1 MRYAVGFAFVSMLA
15 LAGCNGRAGPPASTP
30 GALPGNWIE
39 ARAIKPPQQDV
50 RIGSLYYAREKP
62 TADFGSPV
70 AIEPLCF
77 TTLDLHGVQ
86 QLEPVGVTSFDV
98 TDGFSGS
105 GGFSGIKTML
115 VSAGLRGDLTTYYD
129 LKLANVTKTG
139 ITHGDAQTVF
149 DRLRRREDC
158 QRWFGNVDPLFAV
171 YQVESVYTG
180 DIVLS
185 RKHEW
190 GAGGELALTL
200 EALQPK
206 LEAKLRNET
215 RDSVT
220 GKTMVFAIVPLP
232 RNLRTQ

>member
-1 MRYAVGFAFVSMLA
+1 M
-15 LAGCNGRAGPPASTP
+15 
-30 GALPGNWIE
+30 
-39 ARAIKPPQQDV
+39 
-50 RIGSLYYAREKP
+50 
-62 TADFGSPV
+62 

-77 TTLDLHGVQ
+77 TALDLHGVQ

-105 GGFSGIKTML
+105 GGLSGIKTML
-115 VSAGLRGDLTTYYD
+115 VSAGLKGDLTTYYD

-158 QRWFGNVDPLFAV
+158 QHWFGNVDPLFAV